1 MKKLTCYC
9 VMALSAGFASPA
21 FAKGGLGEI
30 FGALIGGSAGKAV
43 GRSAASG
50 MSVEQAL
57 VKVCDQIN
65 QLLPMAVDKETRWDN
80 TFPGP
85 GRRFTYNYTFVNAT
99 AREVDADFFLQAQ
112 TQQLRRGVCSSK
124 DMEVFL
130 KNSVTIAYS
139 YRTRDGTHI
148 GQIEIAPRDCGYPS

>member
-1 MKKLTCYC
+1 MKKVFWCC
-9 VMALSAGFASPA
+9 ALAFSVVSVPPA

-30 FGALIGGSAGKAV
+30 FGALIGGAVGKAV
-43 GRSAASG
+43 GKSAAGG

-65 QLLPMAVDKETRWDN
+65 QQLPMSVDKETRWDN
-80 TFPGP
+80 TTPGP

-99 AREVDADFFLQAQ
+99 ARDVDVNYFLQAQ

-130 KNSVTIAYS
+130 KNAVTIAYS
-139 YRTRDGTHI
+139 YRTRDGVHI
-148 GQIEIAPRDCGYPS
+148 GKIEIAPRDCGYPS